1 MTAATGAAHAPQ
13 ARRPSARFMRLARAS
28 ACLALAGAAAQAV
41 AADAP
46 AHVPADA
53 PQGSGPYP
61 AIMLQEATLP
71 THTVYRPVDLAG
83 AGKLPIVVWGNGA
96 CINVGNMFRYFLTEI
111 ASHGFIAIATG
122 PIGTP
127 RAETHRGGYLERG
140 APAAGSPAAGLAAA
154 KGEAAFP
161 PPPGTTAAQLIAAID
176 WAVAEN
182 RRAGSPYFG
191 RLDTGRIAV
200 MGQSCGGL
208 QATAAARDPRVSAL
222 GVWNS
227 GLFPD
232 AEVARKM
239 AAADAPKSLLPT
251 LKLAS
256 IYVTGDASDQAFPNA
271 DDDFAHIGGPSL
283 RLWREGGGHGG
294 TYGDANG
301 GAYAPV
307 AVAFLKWRLQGDR
320 QAARLF
326 TGPDCG
332 LCTQPAWHLR
342 SKHID
347 RP

>member
-1 MTAATGAAHAPQ
+1 MTAATGAAHVPQ
-13 ARRPSARFMRLARAS
+13 ARRPSARFMTLARA
-28 ACLALAGAAAQAV
+28 AAGCLALAGAAAQA
-41 AADAP
+41 AP
-46 AHVPADA
+46 VPADT

-61 AIMLQEATLP
+61 AIMLREATLP
-71 THTVYRPVDLAG
+71 THTVYRPADLAG
-83 AGKLPIVVWGNGA
+83 AGKLPIVAWGNGA
-96 CINVGNMFRYFLTEI
+96 CVNVGNMFRYFLTEI
-111 ASHGFIAIATG
+111 ASHGFIAIAIG

-127 RAETHRGGYLERG
+127 QAETHRGGYLELG
-140 APAAGSPAAGLAAA
+140 APAAGSPAADPAAA
-154 KGEAAFP
+154 KGDAAFP
-161 PPPGTTAAQLIAAID
+161 PPPGTTAAQLTAAID
-176 WAVAEN
+176 WAIAEN
-182 RRAGSPYFG
+182 RRAGSPYYG
-191 RLDTGRIAV
+191 RLDTDRIAV

-208 QATAAARDPRVSAL
+208 QASAAARDPRVSAL

-251 LKLAS
+251 LKIAS
-256 IYVTGDASDQAFPNA
+256 IYVTGDTSDQAYPNA
-271 DDDFAHIGGPSL
+271 DDDFARIGGPSL

-320 QAARLF
+320 QAARQF

-332 LCTQPAWHLR
+332 LCKQPAWHLR
-342 SKHID
+342 SKNID
-347 RP
+347 